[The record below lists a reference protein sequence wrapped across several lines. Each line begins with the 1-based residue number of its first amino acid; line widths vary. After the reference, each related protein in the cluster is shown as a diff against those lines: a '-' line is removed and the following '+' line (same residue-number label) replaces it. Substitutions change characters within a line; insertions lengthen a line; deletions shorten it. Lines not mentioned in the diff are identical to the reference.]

1 MGTGAKMRKVKGF
14 LMAESIVALIIATV
28 AVSCM
33 YLMVAESQENG
44 REIELKTDRAYAYHV
59 LQESNLNQVTVHD
72 RIYEK
77 AVHNY
82 VYDRDAK
89 QEFAVE
95 D

>member
-1 MGTGAKMRKVKGF
+1 MGKGAKMRKTKGF
-14 LMAESIVALIIATV
+14 LMAESLVALIIATV
-28 AVSCM
+28 AVSCL
-33 YLMVAESQENG
+33 YLTVAESQKNG

-59 LQESNLNQVTVHD
+59 LKESNLDQVTVHD

-77 AVHNY
+77 VGHNY

-89 QEFAVE
+89 QEFVVE